1 MFVNS
6 RHYCLEVVAG
16 LRSEAKKLKDDQK
29 RRREMIKNH
38 FLMMSWLSRFIE
50 RNKFA
55 WERRRAAQ
63 ERDKQE
69 QNEFEKWKSQDPE
82 KQIEEM
88 KKEVESRKQGGI
100 YFSLPSKIIFNPQN
114 FARDSVNFDN
124 SLKTSFDILV
134 SSIT

>member
-6 RHYCLEVVAG
+6 RHYCLAG

-88 KKEVESRKQGGI
+88 KKEVESRKQHYRLYRSPTLVIGNI
-100 YFSLPSKIIFNPQN
+100 PN
-114 FARDSVNFDN
+114 F
-124 SLKTSFDILV
+124 
-134 SSIT
+134 